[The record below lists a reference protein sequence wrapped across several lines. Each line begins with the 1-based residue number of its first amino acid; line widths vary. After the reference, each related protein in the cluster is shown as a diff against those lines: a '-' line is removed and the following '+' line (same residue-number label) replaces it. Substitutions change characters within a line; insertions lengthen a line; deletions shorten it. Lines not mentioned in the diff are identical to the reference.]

1 MGIVLCMLAGIYSTS
16 GFDEMMLLETEL
28 PDELMQG
35 GSSAWDQNIVTNKP
49 PAQGPGKISEIIS
62 IEIWS
67 GNSVIIIKIIS
78 EKALA

>member
-1 MGIVLCMLAGIYSTS
+1 MLAGIYSTS

-49 PAQGPGKISEIIS
+49 PAQGPGEMIA
-62 IEIWS
+62 
-67 GNSVIIIKIIS
+67 NN
-78 EKALA
+78 